1 MSRGKK
7 TEAEKMQ
14 YRITKRLNKIK
25 EELKAIGHIVDDI
38 EYIDLWSHKLF
49 KHADNLEK
57 GKS

>member
-14 YRITKRLNKIK
+14 YQITRRLNKIK
-25 EELKAIGHIVDDI
+25 EELKAIGHIIDDI
-38 EYIDLWSHKLF
+38 EDIDQWSHKLY
-49 KHADNLEK
+49 KHADKLEK